1 MASQF
6 YTEVLLKGLKASGT
20 KVTQKAILEVASS
33 MKALDLTTTLAL
45 RSGEEI
51 SETTRANF
59 IGASEKY
66 VKNLVDSRLNGSLD
80 DILGTDFDS
89 SDTDTVEIESVYGIR
104 DSRGKMMSALSL
116 ASLLNM
122 VLYKFVEPLM
132 DTPALVWRTG
142 RLAHSGRITKIT
154 PGAGGRLSPGS
165 IMFTYMLAPYEVFE
179 PGSGSE
185 LASPARS
192 PTALFTEAIKNAL
205 ASILSPTSTQFNIE
219 GPF

>member
-6 YTEVLLKGLKASGT
+6 YTEVLLKGLKASGA
-20 KVTQKAILEVASS
+20 KVTQKAILEAASS
-33 MKALDLTTTLAL
+33 MKALDLAGTLSL
-45 RSGEEI
+45 RSDGDI
-51 SETTRANF
+51 SDSTSADF
-59 IGASEKY
+59 IEASEKY
-66 VKNLVDSRLNGSLD
+66 VQNLIDSNLNGSLD

-89 SDTDTVEIESVYGIR
+89 SDTDTIEIESVYGIR
-104 DSRGKMMSALSL
+104 DSRGRIMSALSL
-116 ASLLNM
+116 VSLLNV

-132 DTPALVWRTG
+132 DSPALVWRTG

-154 PGAGGRLSPGS
+154 PGAGGRLNRGS

-192 PTALFTEAIKNAL
+192 PTALFTEAIDNAL